1 MALDTVQPPSGPPAS
16 RRRLHHR
23 AFHPVRL
30 LHLLRLRPRLWSCLA
45 WGALV
50 FELVPG
56 TLTQHLGS
64 RLLVAWNAGALLYL
78 MLTGVMMIRSD
89 TSHMRRRA
97 LAQQDGRRVVLVLV
111 VLASATVL
119 YAIASQLGTVK
130 TLHGLQRTQHVAVAV
145 LTIVTAWLF
154 AQTTLAVQ
162 YAHDFYLARACH
174 CPDPL
179 VFPGTPHPTY
189 LDFMYFACVIGTSG
203 QTADV
208 SFNGSALRGI
218 GALHCML
225 AFFFNTTVL
234 ALTVNIAAG
243 LF

>member
-1 MALDTVQPPSGPPAS
+1 MTP
-16 RRRLHHR
+16 RHR
-23 AFHPVRL
+23 AFHPARL
-30 LHLLRLRPRLWSCLA
+30 LHLLRSRPRLWLCLA
-45 WGALV
+45 FGTGLFEAVPGAL
-50 FELVPG
+50 
-56 TLTQHLGS
+56 THHLGS

-78 MLTGVMMIRSD
+78 VLTGVMMVRSD
-89 TSHMRRRA
+89 ASHMRRRA
-97 LAQQDGRRVVLVLV
+97 LTQQEGRSVVLVLV

-119 YAIASQLGTVK
+119 YAIASQLATVK
-130 TLHGLQRTQHVAVAV
+130 SLQGLQRTQHIGAAV

-154 AQTTLAVQ
+154 VQTTLAVQ

-179 VFPGTPHPTY
+179 VFPGTTDPTY

-208 SFNGSALRGI
+208 SFHGSALRGI

-234 ALTVNIAAG
+234 ALTINIAAG